1 MGASEVNKEALAS
14 LIKRQISDPSSAT
27 PVDPLTQ
34 EQIHDLKQDRE
45 LKKRYANW
53 FIGILIV
60 QLVLMNIVFVAA
72 GAKYLS
78 YDKWGLDLYMGGT
91 LLEVFG
97 VVLVITKN
105 LFPQKIRA

>member
-1 MGASEVNKEALAS
+1 MAASEVNKEALAS
-14 LIKRQISDPSSAT
+14 LIKRQISDPNSAT

-45 LKKRYANW
+45 LKRRYANW
-53 FIGILIV
+53 FIFILIV
-60 QLVLMNIVFVAA
+60 QLSVMNLVFVAA
-72 GAKYLS
+72 GVKYLS
-78 YDKWGLDLYMGGT
+78 YEKWGLDLYMGGT

-105 LFPQKIRA
+105 LFPQKSRA